1 MSLISLGNFF
11 FLFRLLA
18 DQSRG
23 QSRFARKTVVRLGS
37 DIVQELLERRA
48 AAVPL

>member
-1 MSLISLGNFF
+1 MR
-11 FLFRLLA
+11 RLLA

-23 QSRFARKTVVRLGS
+23 QSRFARKTVVRLGF

-48 AAVPL
+48 AAVPLRFGWKATVHKR